1 MENSNEEKQ
10 SAEFRAKTVEDA
22 LRQAT
27 EHFGVP
33 TYRLDYEIARDN
45 TRSILGL
52 VRTGEVVV
60 RAWVRD
66 VSAARPASVRPRP
79 EPAAQ
84 EVRPTVREEA
94 EETDVHEAVAAE
106 APQMEEIDEE
116 EDESLDTVD
125 LEEYDISEEEEEED
139 DEEEEEEEEDDEEP
153 AIGMERNPPEL
164 EDQALDVLNTLLD
177 NMGLL
182 AAVEVVDE
190 GGQRDAASQEVTP
203 LVLNIVGDELGPL
216 IGRRGETLRDLQF
229 VLRLI
234 LSRRLGVWPN
244 VVLDVEG
251 YKAHRIESLRALARR
266 MADQVR
272 ETGRMVVLEPMPA
285 HERRIIHIALR
296 GDQNV
301 YTESSG
307 EDERRKVQII
317 PKK

>member
-66 VSAARPASVRPRP
+66 VSAARPAPARPRP

-84 EVRPTVREEA
+84 EVRPEPTVREEA
-94 EETDVHEAVAAE
+94 EETDVPEAVAAE
-106 APQMEEIDEE
+106 APQQEEIDEE
-116 EDESLDTVD
+116 EEESLDTVD
-125 LEEYDISEEEEEED
+125 LEEYDIS
-139 DEEEEEEEEDDEEP
+139 EEEEEEEEDDEEP

-177 NMGLL
+177 KMGLL

-203 LVLNIVGDELGPL
+203 LILNVVGDELGPL

-285 HERRIIHIALR
+285 HERRIVHIALR
-296 GDQNV
+296 GDKYV
-301 YTESSG
+301 YTESTG
-307 EDERRKVQII
+307 EDERRKVQIL

>member
-1 MENSNEEKQ
+1 MEKSNEEKQ

-52 VRTGEVVV
+52 VRTGEVIV

-66 VSAARPASVRPRP
+66 VSAARPAPARQEP
-79 EPAAQ
+79 EPQVQ
-84 EVRPTVREEA
+84 EVQREPEAREEP
-94 EETDVHEAVAAE
+94 EETDVSEAAAAE
-106 APQMEEIDEE
+106 APQQAEEIDK
-116 EDESLDTVD
+116 EDKEPLDETD
-125 LEEYDISEEEEEED
+125 QEEYDISEEEE
-139 DEEEEEEEEDDEEP
+139 DEDEEP

-164 EDQALDVLNTLLD
+164 EDEALDVLNTLLD
-177 NMGLL
+177 KMGVL
-182 AAVEVVDE
+182 AAVEVVEE

-203 LVLNIVGDELGPL
+203 LILNVVGDELGPL

-251 YKAHRIESLRALARR
+251 YKAQRIESLRALARR

-272 ETGRMVVLEPMPA
+272 QTGRTVVLEPMPA
-285 HERRIIHIALR
+285 HERRIVHIALR
-296 GDQNV
+296 GDKDV
-301 YTESSG
+301 YTESTG

>member
-1 MENSNEEKQ
+1 
-10 SAEFRAKTVEDA
+10 
-22 LRQAT
+22 
-27 EHFGVP
+27 
-33 TYRLDYEIARDN
+33 
-45 TRSILGL
+45 
-52 VRTGEVVV
+52 VVV
-60 RAWVRD
+60 RAWVRG
-66 VSAARPASVRPRP
+66 VSAARPASARPRP
-79 EPAAQ
+79 EPAGQ
-84 EVRPTVREEA
+84 EVRQEPTVREEA
-94 EETDVHEAVAAE
+94 EETDVHEAVTAE
-106 APQMEEIDEE
+106 APQQEEIDEE

-125 LEEYDISEEEEEED
+125 LEEYDISG
-139 DEEEEEEEEDDEEP
+139 EEEEEDDEEP

-177 NMGLL
+177 KMALL

-285 HERRIIHIALR
+285 HERRIIHITLR
-296 GDQNV
+296 GDKGV
-301 YTESSG
+301 YTESTG
-307 EDERRKVQII
+307 EDERRKVQIL

>member
-1 MENSNEEKQ
+1 MATSNEEKQ

-45 TRSILGL
+45 TRSILGI
-52 VRTGEVVV
+52 VRTGEVIV

-66 VSAARPASVRPRP
+66 VSAARPAPARQEP
-79 EPAAQ
+79 EPEVQ
-84 EVRPTVREEA
+84 EVRREPEA
-94 EETDVHEAVAAE
+94 PQEIEETDVSEAAAPE
-106 APQMEEIDEE
+106 APQEEEIDQE
-116 EDESLDTVD
+116 EDESLDNVD
-125 LEEYDISEEEEEED
+125 LEEDDVFEEEED
-139 DEEEEEEEEDDEEP
+139 EDEDEEP

-164 EDQALDVLNTLLD
+164 EDEALDVLNTLLD
-177 NMGLL
+177 KMGVL
-182 AAVEVVDE
+182 AAVEVVEE

-203 LVLNIVGDELGPL
+203 LILNVVGDELGPL

-234 LSRRLGVWPN
+234 LSRRLGIWPN

-251 YKAHRIESLRALARR
+251 YKAHRIEALRALAQR
-266 MADQVR
+266 MATQVR
-272 ETGRMVVLEPMPA
+272 QTGRRVVLEPMPA
-285 HERRIIHIALR
+285 HERRIVHIALR
-296 GDQNV
+296 GDKDV
-301 YTESSG
+301 YTESTG

>member
-1 MENSNEEKQ
+1 MATSNEEKQ

-45 TRSILGL
+45 TRSILGI
-52 VRTGEVVV
+52 VRTGEVIV

-66 VSAARPASVRPRP
+66 VSAARPAPARQEP
-79 EPAAQ
+79 EPEVQ
-84 EVRPTVREEA
+84 EVRREPEA
-94 EETDVHEAVAAE
+94 PQEIEETDVSEAAAPE
-106 APQMEEIDEE
+106 APQEEEIDQE
-116 EDESLDTVD
+116 EDESLDNVD
-125 LEEYDISEEEEEED
+125 LEEDDVFEEEEGED
-139 DEEEEEEEEDDEEP
+139 EDEEP

-164 EDQALDVLNTLLD
+164 EDEALDVLNTLLD
-177 NMGLL
+177 KMGVL
-182 AAVEVVDE
+182 AAVEVVEE

-203 LVLNIVGDELGPL
+203 LILNVVGDELGPL

-234 LSRRLGVWPN
+234 LSRRLGIWPN

-251 YKAHRIESLRALARR
+251 YKAHRIEALRALAQR
-266 MADQVR
+266 MATQVR
-272 ETGRMVVLEPMPA
+272 QTGRRVVLEPMPA
-285 HERRIIHIALR
+285 HERRIVHIALR
-296 GDQNV
+296 GDKDV
-301 YTESSG
+301 YTESTG

>member
-1 MENSNEEKQ
+1 MEKGNQQKQ

-45 TRSILGL
+45 TRSILGI
-52 VRTGEVVV
+52 VRTGEVIV

-66 VSAARPASVRPRP
+66 LTAARPAPAPRRP
-79 EPAAQ
+79 EPEPEEPTRPEPEEEAQ
-84 EVRPTVREEA
+84 EEIEEA
-94 EETDVHEAVAAE
+94 AVSEAAE
-106 APQMEEIDEE
+106 EIQEEEVEEEQEPLDVTALEEYDTLEE
-116 EDESLDTVD
+116 EDE
-125 LEEYDISEEEEEED
+125 
-139 DEEEEEEEEDDEEP
+139 DEEEEEEP

-164 EDQALDVLNTLLD
+164 EDEALDVLNTLLD
-177 NMGLL
+177 NMGVL

-190 GGQRDAASQEVTP
+190 GGQRDPASQEITP
-203 LVLNIVGDELGPL
+203 LMLNVVGDELGPL

-251 YKAHRIESLRALARR
+251 YKANRTESLRALARR
-266 MADQVR
+266 MADQAR
-272 ETGRMVVLEPMPA
+272 QTGRMVVLEPMPA
-285 HERRIIHIALR
+285 HERRIVHLALR
-296 GDQNV
+296 GDKDV
-301 YTESSG
+301 YTESTG
-307 EDERRKVQII
+307 EDEKRKVQII
-317 PKK
+317 PKS

>member
-1 MENSNEEKQ
+1 MKKSNEEKQ

-52 VRTGEVVV
+52 VRTGEVIV

-66 VSAARPASVRPRP
+66 LSAARPAPARQRP
-79 EPAAQ
+79 EPELQ
-84 EVRPTVREEA
+84 EEVRREPEA
-94 EETDVHEAVAAE
+94 PEEVEETTISEAAAE
-106 APQMEEIDEE
+106 APQEQELENEDELPEAADLEEEYDALEDEE
-116 EDESLDTVD
+116 EDEDG
-125 LEEYDISEEEEEED
+125 
-139 DEEEEEEEEDDEEP
+139 DEDEEP

-164 EDQALDVLNTLLD
+164 EDEALDVLNTLLD
-177 NMGLL
+177 KMGVL

-203 LVLNIVGDELGPL
+203 LMLNVVGDELGPL

-251 YKAHRIESLRALARR
+251 YKAHRTESLRALARR

-272 ETGRMVVLEPMPA
+272 QTGRSVVLEPMPA
-285 HERRIIHIALR
+285 HERRIVHIALR
-296 GDQNV
+296 GDKNV
-301 YTESSG
+301 YTESTG